1 MAKIKAELLT
11 SKERNICQKIAAR
24 EKGLA
29 HKRAVALLSVDD
41 GLTQTAAAK
50 KSGLTLGQ
58 VRYALSIF
66 RKNNLLPFPAETS
79 ENVAHA
85 IATSPEVEP
94 DKKTEKTRDE
104 PGKQGP
110 KKKKIRKAKKTKK
123 AKKAKKGGTKKI
135 EKKSKKEKG
144 KRKKVSKKDKDK
156 KDTKKAKKMKKAKKS
171 KKSTK
176 KKKS

>member
-29 HKRAVALLSVDD
+29 HKRAVALLSVGD

-66 RKNNLLPFPAETS
+66 RKNKSEKIIYCPLPLRQSKMLLTQLLLRQ
-79 ENVAHA
+79 
-85 IATSPEVEP
+85 
-94 DKKTEKTRDE
+94 K
-104 PGKQGP
+104 
-110 KKKKIRKAKKTKK
+110 
-123 AKKAKKGGTKKI
+123 
-135 EKKSKKEKG
+135 
-144 KRKKVSKKDKDK
+144 
-156 KDTKKAKKMKKAKKS
+156 
-171 KKSTK
+171 
-176 KKKS
+176 